1 MFESKAKKLNK
12 IVDWSVYLAEAV
24 YMPRVSDMKERL
36 MEAAMDLM
44 WESSYGTTSV
54 DAICER
60 AGAKKGSFYYF
71 FKSKSELAAAALEA
85 DWNKKKAEMD
95 SMFSPTVPPMERLD
109 RYFDFV
115 HARLAELQEKCGSIL
130 GCPFVSVGSEVSTQD
145 PIVRETIDRIMDRKV
160 NYFISAVRDAA
171 AQGSIDAP
179 DPEAKA
185 RALFACY
192 QGTMAQARIQNDIEL
207 LRQFKEV
214 AKDVLGVKQA
224 KSVPA

>member
-1 MFESKAKKLNK
+1 
-12 IVDWSVYLAEAV
+12 
-24 YMPRVSDMKERL
+24 MKERL
-36 MEAAMDLM
+36 TDAAMELI
-44 WESSYGTTSV
+44 WENSYGSTSV

-85 DWNKKKAEMD
+85 DWTKKKAEMD
-95 SMFSPTVPPMERLD
+95 AIFSPTVPPLERLE

-115 HARLAELQEKCGSIL
+115 HDRLAAIQKECGSIL
-130 GCPFVSVGSEVSTQD
+130 GCPLMSVGSEVSTQD
-145 PIVRETIDRIMDRKV
+145 QLVRQAIDRIMDRKV

-171 AQGSIDAP
+171 ADGLIKTS

-192 QGTMAQARIQNDIEL
+192 QGTMAQARIQNDLDL
-207 LRQFKEV
+207 LCGFKRV
-214 AKDVLGVKQA
+214 AMDVLGVSAAQA
-224 KSVPA
+224 VSS

>member
-1 MFESKAKKLNK
+1 
-12 IVDWSVYLAEAV
+12 
-24 YMPRVSDMKERL
+24 MPRVSDMKERL

-44 WESSYGTTSV
+44 WRNSYGTTSV

-71 FKSKSELAAAALEA
+71 FKSKSELASAALEA
-85 DWNKKKAEMD
+85 EWNKKRADMD
-95 SMFSPTVPPMERLD
+95 AIFSPTVPPIERFD

-115 HARLAELQEKCGSIL
+115 HDRLAEVQEKCGSIL
-130 GCPFVSVGSEVSTQD
+130 GCPFINVGSEVSTQD
-145 PIVRETIDRIMDRKV
+145 QIVRETIDRIMDRKM
-160 NYFISAVRDAA
+160 NYFISTVRDAA
-171 AQGSIDAP
+171 AQGLIDAP

-207 LRQFKEV
+207 LREFKGV
-214 AKDVLGVKQA
+214 AKDVLGVKRA
-224 KSVPA
+224 RTVSA

>member
-1 MFESKAKKLNK
+1 
-12 IVDWSVYLAEAV
+12 
-24 YMPRVSDMKERL
+24 MKERL

-44 WESSYGTTSV
+44 WRNSYGTTSV

-71 FKSKSELAAAALEA
+71 FKSKSELASAALEA
-85 DWNKKKAEMD
+85 EWNKKRTDMD
-95 SMFSPTVPPMERLD
+95 AIFSPTIPPLERFD

-115 HARLAELQEKCGSIL
+115 HARLADVQEKCGSIL
-130 GCPFVSVGSEVSTQD
+130 GCPFINVGSEVSTQD
-145 PIVRETIDRIMDRKV
+145 QIVRETVDRIMDRKM
-160 NYFISAVRDAA
+160 NYFISTVRDAA
-171 AQGSIDAP
+171 AQGLIDAP

-207 LRQFKEV
+207 LREFKKV
-214 AKDVLGVKQA
+214 AKDVLGA
-224 KSVPA
+224 KRARTVSA